1 MIPNKINKGDIA
13 ESPCRY
19 PALTLGYAEQLLLLR
34 ARPTGIAMI
43 PGSANCSRSGS
54 GKFGPPARHDD
65 AIKRGL
71 DTPAQG
77 PIAELHADPRA
88 SFREKLRAASYNS
101 RTRSIVNTSSPISRS
116 TAA

>member
-43 PGSANCSRSGS
+43 PGSANC
-54 GKFGPPARHDD
+54 
-65 AIKRGL
+65 
-71 DTPAQG
+71 
-77 PIAELHADPRA
+77 
-88 SFREKLRAASYNS
+88 
-101 RTRSIVNTSSPISRS
+101 
-116 TAA
+116 